1 MGTNNKT
8 CSLRLQHFRAG
19 QEQQLRS
26 TTRRDREML
35 PCRVALQGGGSS
47 ERTEPRR
54 SGQVFFFFDRG
65 NVERL
70 APSGKHTLVRIRLP
84 LYPYQPII
92 FWSLPSFHQCRNS
105 NPHWLIASNRR
116 HRPGLSELLIPSQ
129 RPNTVK
135 SKQRP
140 NLQPWMQ
147 LISSDVRILK
157 QAGPGNYLIKPAFNL
172 MHAEGLCLE
181 SSVEWQASPGSTM

>member
-1 MGTNNKT
+1 MTSEGFRKSRQRARTSAPVFAFFHASSVVQWTSPPGELTWGLWKMPWMGTNNKT

-26 TTRRDREML
+26 TTRRCREML

-54 SGQVFFFFDRG
+54 PGQAFFFFDRG

-70 APSGKHTLVRIRLP
+70 APSGKRTLVRIRLP

-105 NPHWLIASNRR
+105 KPHWLIASNHR
-116 HRPGLSELLIPSQ
+116 HRPGLSELLIPS
-129 RPNTVK
+129 
-135 SKQRP
+135 
-140 NLQPWMQ
+140 
-147 LISSDVRILK
+147 
-157 QAGPGNYLIKPAFNL
+157 
-172 MHAEGLCLE
+172 
-181 SSVEWQASPGSTM
+181 